1 MLSTVRTFFYW
12 FIAQYIC
19 ECISSLFNLIFIGYC
34 IPKWA
39 KWHNNAVLTKQQ
51 IRYAVSDKLV
61 GSGTKEKRKSL
72 KTAAASAEIDAAAT
86 DGILAGTPVR
96 EEEESEADLP
106 IFTDEDTG
114 DAY

>member
-1 MLSTVRTFFYW
+1 
-12 FIAQYIC
+12 
-19 ECISSLFNLIFIGYC
+19 
-34 IPKWA
+34 
-39 KWHNNAVLTKQQ
+39 
-51 IRYAVSDKLV
+51 VSDKLV

-86 DGILAGTPVR
+86 DGIPVGTPVR

-106 IFTDEDTG
+106 MFTDEDTG